1 MLSLI
6 ASPLIRYILGGVVAF
21 ALLAAAYLYV
31 DHRGYARAEA
41 FYRAEIAIIKA
52 DYASKAAAERER
64 QDAANN
70 AAKQREAAR
79 VAELERARGELEQ
92 LQKEQAIA
100 AEQDPDRDRI
110 GLGAPSVQRL
120 NKIR

>member
-6 ASPLIRYILGGVVAF
+6 AGPLGRYLIVGALAVALLGGG
-21 ALLAAAYLYV
+21 YLYAENK
-31 DHRGYARAEA
+31 GYARAEA
-41 FYRAEIAIIKA
+41 IYRAEIATIKA

-79 VAELERARGELEQ
+79 VAELERARGELEK